1 MRTTHSELPKL
12 LAVTRKRSHAFA
24 GLLLFPQVSSAPPLL
39 SSSSSLSSFPL
50 LRHRWKTLKIRVI
63 SGGRSALLPS
73 ASFSY
78 SSAAW
83 RWDFEESE
91 QSRRA
96 APRRRPAFTAIY
108 RSISYV
114 DWIRGGFSRVLRLAR
129 LRHRVTTTNSTES
142 EAPRSRPYTEVDRAR
157 NVLAT
162 RFCLKRE
169 FHSRIRL
176 M

>member
-24 GLLLFPQVSSAPPLL
+24 FLLLFPQVSSAPPLL
-39 SSSSSLSSFPL
+39 SSSSSFPL
-50 LRHRWKTLKIRVI
+50 LRHRSKTLKIRVI
-63 SGGRSALLPS
+63 SGGRSALLLS
-73 ASFSY
+73 ASFFY

-142 EAPRSRPYTEVDRAR
+142 EVPRSRPYTEVDRAR

-169 FHSRIRL
+169 FHSRIHL